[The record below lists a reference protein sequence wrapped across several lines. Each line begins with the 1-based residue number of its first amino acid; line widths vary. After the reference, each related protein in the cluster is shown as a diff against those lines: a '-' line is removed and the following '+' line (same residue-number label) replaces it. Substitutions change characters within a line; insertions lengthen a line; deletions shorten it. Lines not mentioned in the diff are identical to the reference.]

1 MTHFSSAT
9 LADCQSAP
17 LAVGPRVTSQPAELH
32 FYLFIFIY
40 FLKEVFGGCSL
51 CFKCE
56 RCAGRGVRLAPSPLH
71 PFPVDVI
78 IPSVSRPLDSGASGV
93 VEGRSQHEPL
103 CSTLIRTCVGR
114 KGGAGVGG
122 VGGGRRE
129 TARTCTR
136 MHVHSHVHGGARTKG
151 GREAIA
157 IIRGPSAV
165 AINLT

>member
-114 KGGAGVGG
+114 GVGRGWVGLVG
-122 VGGGRRE
+122 VVARRH
-129 TARTCTR
+129 AHALACTCTHTCTGV
-136 MHVHSHVHGGARTKG
+136 HVQKG
-151 GREAIA
+151 VEK
-157 IIRGPSAV
+157 P
-165 AINLT
+165 LP

>member
-40 FLKEVFGGCSL
+40 FLTEVFGGCSL
-51 CFKCE
+51 WFKCE

-114 KGGAGVGG
+114 RVRWGGWGWWGSSRDG
-122 VGGGRRE
+122 
-129 TARTCTR
+129 T
-136 MHVHSHVHGGARTKG
+136 HVHSHARALT
-151 GREAIA
+151 RA
-157 IIRGPSAV
+157 RGC
-165 AINLT
+165 TYKRG